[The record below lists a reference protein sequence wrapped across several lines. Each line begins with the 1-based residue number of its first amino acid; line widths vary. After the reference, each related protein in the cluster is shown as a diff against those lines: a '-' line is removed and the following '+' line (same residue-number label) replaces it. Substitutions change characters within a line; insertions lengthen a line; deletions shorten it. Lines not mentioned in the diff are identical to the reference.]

1 VTREETEA
9 MGELNSNDATVLY
22 DALGEAYG
30 DKPPGHWNKI
40 GQNNYE
46 IARERLRALS
56 EEASA

>member
-1 VTREETEA
+1 VTLNPNARHGAEA
-9 MGELNSNDATVLY
+9 RYVPGALL
-22 DALGEAYG
+22 LGEAYG